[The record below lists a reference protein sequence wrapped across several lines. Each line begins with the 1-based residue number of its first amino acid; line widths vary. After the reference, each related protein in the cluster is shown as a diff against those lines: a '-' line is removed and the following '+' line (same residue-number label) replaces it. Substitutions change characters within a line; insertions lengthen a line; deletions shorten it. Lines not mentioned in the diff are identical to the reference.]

1 MSGTSRPLLV
11 WRRGRCLTAIV
22 LALPMALMSGACN
35 SSGEARVDRTLLTR
49 AAASL
54 ALSVGE
60 VVERYAAE
68 LPTADDEQMD
78 IERLRSIFA
87 DSADALDFDAAG
99 SSFATAASASRKSGN
114 GKVETARQLQAAA
127 RLASEAFRPPLPD
140 YKPGDQAMLAA
151 IASRLE
157 PELNA
162 ALTSTYNLETG
173 DVKITHL
180 DSILAD
186 AVQFVVM
193 VAGYNYADHNGSHT
207 IRDRMQRLG
216 MRPPPAEFIDAGG
229 NLRLPHGSEPD
240 DQIARFE
247 DWRIPADD
255 SVHNRLFDA
264 ADFAI
269 KGRTHEAIEKVFE
282 EAADKTFG

>member
-1 MSGTSRPLLV
+1 MSGTSRPLFV
-11 WRRGRCLTAIV
+11 WRRGHRLTAIV
-22 LALPMALMSGACN
+22 LALPIALVSGACN
-35 SSGEARVDRTLLTR
+35 SSSEARVDRTLLTR

-60 VVERYAAE
+60 LVERYAAE
-68 LPTADDEQMD
+68 LPTGDDEQMD
-78 IERLRSIFA
+78 IERLKSILA
-87 DSADALDFDAAG
+87 DSADALDFGAAG
-99 SSFATAASASRKSGN
+99 SSFATAASASRKVGN

-140 YKPGDQAMLAA
+140 YKPGDQALLAA

-186 AVQFVVM
+186 AVQFVIL
-193 VAGYNYADHNGSHT
+193 VAGYNYADQNGSHT

-216 MRPPPAEFIDAGG
+216 MRAPPAEFIDAGG

-269 KGRTHEAIEKVFE
+269 AGRTHEAIEKVFV